1 MPSFLVK
8 SATSFCHPRSL
19 RKLLSMGL
27 SWITMPCAAA
37 LNAIGDWSSVSL
49 RMAARVAGNEPGGA
63 HGFAVAL
70 TFPAINSAL
79 ESLSFAPNAG
89 LMFVVLVYFYF
100 SLPETN
106 GKTVEEIQ
114 DELDNQ

>member
-1 MPSFLVK
+1 MFAGP
-8 SATSFCHPRSL
+8 
-19 RKLLSMGL
+19 GL
-27 SWITMPCAAA
+27 SLTAS
-37 LNAIGDWSSVSL
+37 LNWFS
-49 RMAARVAGNEPGGA
+49 N
-63 HGFAVAL
+63 FAVAL

-114 DELDNQ
+114 DELNNE